1 MNKATELISGEHR
14 QVEELFDRFLRQ
26 PERATAIELCAML
39 ERHTEMEEHVLYPEL
54 RAVDEELYADAKQEH
69 EEADQ
74 LIQQIRQSHNL
85 DQMTGLVR
93 QLQASVQHHVEDEE
107 GEDLPRM
114 ERSCGTARMDDL
126 GEQMR
131 QFRQRHGEVHT
142 STSTMPST
150 PATSSVSSDGAGAAP
165 APGSSADGADKEAL
179 LDLTKD
185 ELYEKAKEA
194 DIPGRSSM
202 NKDELAEELANR

>member
-1 MNKATELISGEHR
+1 MNRATELISGEHR

-54 RAVDEELYADAKQEH
+54 RAVDEARYADAEQEH

-93 QLQASVQHHVEDEE
+93 KLQASVLHHVQDEE

-114 ERSCGTARMDDL
+114 ERSCGTARMDEL

-131 QFRQRHGEVHT
+131 QFKRRHGEVH
-142 STSTMPST
+142 
-150 PATSSVSSDGAGAAP
+150 ATAPRVPSDGAGDRR
-165 APGSSADGADKEAL
+165 APGSSSDGVDKDTL

-194 DIPGRSSM
+194 EIPGRSSM
-202 NKDELAEELANR
+202 NKEELAEELANR

>member
-54 RAVDEELYADAKQEH
+54 RAVDEELYADAKREH

-74 LIQQIRQSHNL
+74 LIQQIRQSHDL

-93 QLQASVQHHVEDEE
+93 KLQASVLHHVEDEE
-107 GEDLPRM
+107 TEDLPAM
-114 ERSCGTARMDDL
+114 ERSCGTGRKPSAP
-126 GEQMR
+126 
-131 QFRQRHGEVHT
+131 
-142 STSTMPST
+142 MPGAKPSAAPPEPWAPAST
-150 PATSSVSSDGAGAAP
+150 PAGAP
-165 APGSSADGADKEAL
+165 ARGARGSWWETSRQAPLG
-179 LDLTKD
+179 
-185 ELYEKAKEA
+185 
-194 DIPGRSSM
+194 IP
-202 NKDELAEELANR
+202 A

>member
-93 QLQASVQHHVEDEE
+93 QLQASVLHHVEDEE

-114 ERSCGTARMDDL
+114 ERSCGTARMDEL

-131 QFRQRHGEVHT
+131 QFKQRHGEVHAT
-142 STSTMPST
+142 VPS
-150 PATSSVSSDGAGAAP
+150 AGSDGAGAVA
-165 APGSSADGADKEAL
+165 ASSADDTAGADKEAL

-194 DIPGRSSM
+194 DIAGRSSM

>member
-14 QVEELFDRFLRQ
+14 QVEELFDRFLLQ
-26 PERATAIELCAML
+26 PERSTAVELCALL
-39 ERHTEMEEHVLYPEL
+39 ERHSEMEEHVLYPEL

-74 LIQQIRQSHNL
+74 LIQEIRQSHNL

-93 QLQASVQHHVEDEE
+93 KLQAAVSHHVEDEE
-107 GEDLPRM
+107 NEDLPTM
-114 ERSCGTARMDDL
+114 ERSCGTGRMDEL
-126 GEQMR
+126 GEQMLEWK
-131 QFRQRHGEVHT
+131 QRRGEVHVT
-142 STSTMPST
+142 VEAAP
-150 PATSSVSSDGAGAAP
+150 VDDGATGTTGGP
-165 APGSSADGADKEAL
+165 DKEAL

-202 NKDELAEELANR
+202 NKDELAEVLASH